1 MSTSITPNAKIVD
14 IHMHLIPGVDDG
26 AEDMMM
32 ARMMLLRAREQG
44 IDTIFCTPHSKAF
57 QYSEDKT
64 RIYFDRLSENVCG
77 TYPDM
82 KLYLGCEVYC
92 EAQMMKRVLNN
103 LHCGRYPTMN
113 GSPAPREASSG
124 CMRMWNGNIRL
135 TLPGAMLKD
144 C

>member
-1 MSTSITPNAKIVD
+1 MCTSTTANAKMVD

-44 IDTIFCTPHSKAF
+44 IDTVFCTPHSEAF
-57 QYSEDKT
+57 HYSKDGA
-64 RIYFDRLSENVCG
+64 RIIFDRLKANVASA
-77 TYPDM
+77 YPDM

-92 EAQMMKRVLNN
+92 EAQMMKRVLKN

-113 GSPAPREASSG
+113 GSPAPWEASSG